1 MASINA
7 KLLEQKKAFNYHW
20 IGLEHQHGHRDI
32 MCKRS
37 EQCYANSFFFLF
49 SQARGGG
56 GGEVNKGYSKLEYD
70 LPAWDIVVTNK
81 SEMNKC
87 TLGIVTQI

>member
-49 SQARGGG
+49 SQAGAGRWTRVIASWNMTYQH
-56 GGEVNKGYSKLEYD
+56 E
-70 LPAWDIVVTNK
+70 I
-81 SEMNKC
+81 
-87 TLGIVTQI
+87 

>member
-1 MASINA
+1 MASISA

-49 SQARGGG
+49 LQAGGGGG
-56 GGEVNKGYSKLEYD
+56 GGEQGL
-70 LPAWDIVVTNK
+70 
-81 SEMNKC
+81 
-87 TLGIVTQI
+87 

>member
-49 SQARGGG
+49 LQAGGG
-56 GGEVNKGYSKLEYD
+56 GGGGNKGYSKLEYD

>member
-49 SQARGGG
+49 LQAGGG

-87 TLGIVTQI
+87 ILGIVTQI